1 MRAALRRFAPRIA
14 EDGGTFVTGER
25 DSVSA
30 RRCWAADSV
39 SVSVSVLVLVSVLV
53 SMSAFASFMWAELDK
68 GVGEAL

>member
-39 SVSVSVLVLVSVLV
+39 SVSVSVSVLV